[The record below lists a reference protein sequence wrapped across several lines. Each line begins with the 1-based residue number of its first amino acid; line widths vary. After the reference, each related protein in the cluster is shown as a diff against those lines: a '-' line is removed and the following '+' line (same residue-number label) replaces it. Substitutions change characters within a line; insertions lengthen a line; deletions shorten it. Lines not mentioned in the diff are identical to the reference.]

1 LFGVKLIKNRI
12 FDLFKNKKTMIRIPY
27 GISNYETLVGEGYIY
42 IDRTNFI
49 ELIEERYRYIFF
61 LRPRKFG
68 KSLFLSM
75 LDYYYNIKYK
85 DDFERLFGQFYIG
98 RKPTKMANQYLILRL
113 DFSQIETSS
122 FEKTYDGFTTNVR
135 FGAENFYG
143 RYPQFFNEA
152 DIERVRKYDN
162 PSAIIQDVIN
172 QVELKTSYKIYL
184 LIDEYDHF
192 ANEILSFRYNEFM
205 EMVGQNGF
213 VRKFYETIKV
223 GTQKAV
229 IDRLF
234 VTGVSPITLDSL
246 TSGFNIATNISL
258 RPELNELMGFV
269 ETEVVDI
276 LKGVGVANVDL
287 DHVLGE
293 MREWYNGYKF
303 SVDAENRVYNSNMV
317 LYFARE
323 FLYNKKY
330 PTELLDPNIASD
342 YNKIRKS
349 FKIKGREKENLVHLD
364 KLVKTGTL
372 KSELVQSFDL
382 EKRFDTADFIS
393 LLFYQGI
400 ITIWKNDLD
409 NIIFKMPNYVIKQ
422 LYFQYFHKVILEQ
435 SELDEEGINVKD
447 KINQLAK
454 FNDFVPLVRY
464 AEEVLQE
471 LSLRD
476 KMNFDEKHVK
486 TIFTSAFYTSKVYHI
501 HNEFEVKKSK
511 TEKGYVDLLL
521 TKRPPFEPKFQF
533 VIEFKYLKKESAHK
547 AETVKQQAIK
557 QLQAY
562 LEHDERLQKL
572 EELKAYVIVFVGNK
586 GEIVEL

>member
-1 LFGVKLIKNRI
+1 
-12 FDLFKNKKTMIRIPY
+12 MIRIPY

-85 DDFERLFGQFYIG
+85 EDFERLFGQFYIG
-98 RKPTKMANQYLILRL
+98 RKPTKMANQYLVMRL

-122 FEKTYDGFTTNVR
+122 FEKTYDGFTANVR

-143 RYPQFFNEA
+143 RYPQFFDEA
-152 DIERVRKYDN
+152 DIERIRKYDN
-162 PSAIIQDVIN
+162 PSAILQDIIN
-172 QVELKTSYKIYL
+172 QVERKTPHKIYL

-192 ANEILSFRYNEFM
+192 ANEILSFRYDEFLN
-205 EMVGQNGF
+205 MVGRSGF

-246 TSGFNIATNISL
+246 TSGFNIATNISS
-258 RPELNELMGFV
+258 RPELNEMIGFR
-269 ETEVVDI
+269 EEEVVDI
-276 LKGVGVANVDL
+276 LKGIEIPDADL
-287 DHVLGE
+287 DHVLSE
-293 MREWYNGYKF
+293 MRDWYNGYKF
-303 SVDAENRVYNSNMV
+303 SIDTERRVYNSNMV

-323 FLYNKKY
+323 YLYSGKY

-372 KSELVQSFDL
+372 ESELVQLFDL

-393 LLFYQGI
+393 LLYYQGI
-400 ITIWKNDLD
+400 ITIWEKHYD

-422 LYFQYFHKVILEQ
+422 LYFQYFHQVILEK
-435 SELDEEGINVKD
+435 SELEEEGINVRD
-447 KINQLAK
+447 KIIELAD
-454 FNDFVPLVRY
+454 NSNMLPLI
-464 AEEVLQE
+464 EHTQDVLQE

-476 KMNFDEKHVK
+476 KQNFDEKYIK
-486 TIFTSAFYTSKVYHI
+486 TIFTSVFYISKIFHI
-501 HNEFEVKKSK
+501 HNEYEVKKSK

-533 VIEFKYLKKESAHK
+533 VIEFKYVKKEDAHK
-547 AETVKQQAIK
+547 AETVKQQAIQ

-562 LEHDERLQKL
+562 LQHDEKLQSL
-572 EELKAYVIVFVGNK
+572 ENLKAYVIVFVGNK